1 MSEDKPPSKKKI
13 TPLSK
18 AFPRG
23 RPGRPKGALTAAD
36 TVGVKRAREWAKMRF
51 DDQVPS
57 YLAAQQVA
65 DSWDVKPPDI
75 YRDFKRHERRL
86 VEETELETEEIRR
99 ALEKIKAQIEDARRE
114 PNDIAYFLG
123 VFLDALKDKPPGA
136 D

>member
-13 TPLSK
+13 TPLSE

-36 TVGVKRAREWAKMRF
+36 TVGVKRAREWAKMHF
-51 DDQVPS
+51 DDQMRS
-57 YLAAQQVA
+57 RMAARLVA
-65 DSWDVKPPDI
+65 DSWDVAPPDI

-86 VEETELETEEIRR
+86 VEETERETEEIRR
-99 ALEKIKAQIEDARRE
+99 ALEQIKAQIEDARRE
-114 PNDIAYFLG
+114 PNGTAYCLG
-123 VFLDALKDKPPGA
+123 VFLEALKNKPPGA